1 MRTEI
6 PALAGMIDNEI
17 DNRLR
22 RANVPTNEQTTRSIP
37 LERAERALDAQ
48 NDRSLENGAA
58 TAGWACWAAR
68 LIATNGLSH

>member
-1 MRTEI
+1 
-6 PALAGMIDNEI
+6 MIDNEI

-48 NDRSLENGAA
+48 NDRSLEWGGSRWCGLLGR
-58 TAGWACWAAR
+58 TAHR
-68 LIATNGLSH
+68 NERIIALGRAPHIS